1 MWQGVHDGTG
11 TVTDDLKREAVAQIT
26 GRGYSHSEV
35 SERLGVS
42 KHLLCAWERKFAK
55 TAAGGTEKG
64 IEIRRRKRK
73 LVRVSEERDILK
85 EATAYF
91 PRDAK

>member
-1 MWQGVHDGTG
+1 M
-11 TVTDDLKREAVAQIT
+11 
-26 GRGYSHSEV
+26 
-35 SERLGVS
+35 
-42 KHLLCAWERKFAK
+42 LCAWERKFAK